1 MQISSRFTIG
11 VHMLIAIDYFKDNY
25 SVTSNFLAG
34 SIGVNPVIVRQLMQK
49 LTAAGLIA
57 AKRGRGGMHLVK
69 PLNEVT
75 LYDVYK
81 ATELVENNQ
90 LFHFHENPNPKC
102 WVGGHIHDLLDDK
115 LRDIQLAMENQM
127 KQTTLAELESELP
140 ELPADDKSKEAI

>member
-11 VHMLIAIDYFKDNY
+11 VHILLAIDYFHRDY

-34 SIGVNPVIVRQLMQK
+34 SIGVNPVVVRQLMQK
-49 LTAAGLIA
+49 LTAAGLIE
-57 AKRGRGGMHLVK
+57 AKRGRGGMRLLK

-81 ATELVENNQ
+81 ATELVEHNQ

-102 WVGGHIHDLLDDK
+102 PVGRSVHYILDDK
-115 LRDIQLAMENQM
+115 LIEIQKAMEDQM
-127 KQTTLAELESELP
+127 KKTTLAELENKIP
-140 ELPADDKSKEAI
+140 EDKPEQQAM

>member
-11 VHMLIAIDYFKDNY
+11 VHMLIAIDYFKDSY

-34 SIGVNPVIVRQLMQK
+34 SIGVNPVVVRQLMQK

-69 PLNEVT
+69 SLKDIT

-90 LFHFHENPNPKC
+90 LFHFHENPNQNCP
-102 WVGGHIHDLLDDK
+102 VGRNVHRILDDK
-115 LRDIQLAMENQM
+115 LIGIQQAMENQM
-127 KQTTLAELESELP
+127 KKTTLAELEG
-140 ELPADDKSKEAI
+140 ELPALPNAKEA